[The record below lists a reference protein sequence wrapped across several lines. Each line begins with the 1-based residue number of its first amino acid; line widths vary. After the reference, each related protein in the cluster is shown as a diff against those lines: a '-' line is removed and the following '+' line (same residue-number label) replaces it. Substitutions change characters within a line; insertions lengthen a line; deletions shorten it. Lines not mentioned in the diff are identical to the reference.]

1 MLKLHLKSEKKKLQ
15 KYIFAKKKDQEKI
28 KLDFAKKCNSKV
40 N

>member
-1 MLKLHLKSEKKKLQ
+1 MLKLHLKSEKKLQ